1 MRPMLA
7 TPGDLPTGP
16 EWAYEVKW
24 DGIRAVASSTG
35 GRLRLH
41 SRSDKD
47 MTAIYPELAGLA
59 EMFPEGTLDGEIV
72 AFDKARPSFAA
83 LQDRMNVDDPRRVA
97 RLVEIIPVTLVIFDL
112 LRLDRLDLCPLPYA
126 QRRGALEQLDLNG
139 PHWITAPTF
148 DDGEATLAASR
159 ELGLEGVLA
168 KRLRSPYVPGAR
180 SRDWI
185 KVKSLRTQECVVG
198 GWASGEKTRT
208 GQIGSL
214 LLGIPENG
222 QLRYVGRVGSGV
234 AGGTLDKLT
243 ELLTPLVIDTCPFSA
258 TPPRRDARTLV
269 WCKPEIVV
277 EVAYANWTTSGV
289 LWHPRLRGIR
299 DDKSPSEVSV
309 E

>member
-1 MRPMLA
+1 MLA
-7 TPGDLPTGP
+7 TPGDLPVGP

-24 DGIRAVASSTG
+24 DGVRAIADCSAG
-35 GRLRLH
+35 KLRLF

-59 EMFPEGTLDGEIV
+59 GMLPDGMLDGEIV
-72 AFDKARPSFAA
+72 AFDGGRPSFSA
-83 LQDRMNVDDPRRVA
+83 LQERMNVDDPRRVA
-97 RLVEIIPVTLVIFDL
+97 RLAELVPVTLVIFDL
-112 LRLDRLDLCPLPYA
+112 LRLDQLDLRPLPYA
-126 QRRGALEQLDLNG
+126 KRRGVLADLDLNG
-139 PHWITAPTF
+139 PHWATPPAF
-148 DDGEATLAASR
+148 DDGAATLAASR

-168 KRLRSPYVPGAR
+168 KRKRAAYVPGAR
-180 SRDWI
+180 SRDWV

-214 LLGIPENG
+214 LLGIPSG
-222 QLRYVGRVGSGV
+222 DGRLRYVGRVGSGL
-234 AGGTLDKLT
+234 AGGTLAKVT
-243 ELLTPLVIDTCPFSA
+243 EILTPLVTATSPFSEP
-258 TPPRRDARTLV
+258 PPRRDARTLV
-269 WCKPEIVV
+269 WCEPEVVV

-299 DDKSPSEVSV
+299 HDKSPSEVRV

>member
-1 MRPMLA
+1 MLA
-7 TPGDLPTGP
+7 SPGDLPVGP

-24 DGIRAVASSTG
+24 DGIRAIASAAG

-47 MTAIYPELAGLA
+47 VTAIYPELAGLA

-72 AFDKARPSFAA
+72 AFDKGRPSFPA

-97 RLVEIIPVTLVIFDL
+97 RLVELTPVTLVIFDL
-112 LRLDRLDLCPLPYA
+112 LRLDRLDLTPLPYA
-126 QRRGALEQLDLNG
+126 DRRETLEQLDLNG
-139 PHWITAPTF
+139 PRWITAPAF
-148 DDGEATLAASR
+148 DDGAATLAASR

-168 KRLRSPYVPGAR
+168 KRLRSPYVPAAR

-234 AGGTLDKLT
+234 AGATLDKLT
-243 ELLTPLVIDTCPFSA
+243 ALLTPLVTDASPFHES
-258 TPPRRDARTLV
+258 PPRRDARTLV
-269 WCKPEIVV
+269 WCAPEVVV

-299 DDKSPSEVSV
+299 YDKTPSEVSV